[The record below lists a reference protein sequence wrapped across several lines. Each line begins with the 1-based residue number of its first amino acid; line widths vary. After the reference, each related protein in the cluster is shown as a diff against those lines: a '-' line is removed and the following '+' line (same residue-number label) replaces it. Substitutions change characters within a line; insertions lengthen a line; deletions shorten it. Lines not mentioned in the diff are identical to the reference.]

1 LAACCRSTD
10 PRLTA
15 LAATAMQAGD
25 AAAPAAAP
33 PPNDA
38 SADGYNDELQRLVGL
53 IVETT
58 SQPPSPRPASRR
70 PRRSPAV
77 LGLEVLRDVGAFCS
91 VGALRQLAAA
101 ARPLRSLAPPAAGAL
116 EAPWVGVGAADD
128 GVAARARARSDA
140 GAAGGVAVDARRRR
154 VFAGDRHETAWA
166 AYVVAPAARRLG
178 AEAAARAA
186 LAGGGAKREKA
197 YAAAVDALGARCRL
211 RFAAQRKD
219 KVGRVGAGFF
229 AGAPA
234 LLAGLRR
241 RAGGGTLRL
250 ADDVFA
256 FGGGFAGLVIERLA
270 VSLGVYGADAVLVV
284 EASRFEERAAPDS
297 GAVTIRTDA
306 VRCAVGGAPP
316 VVLCL
321 RDSSAAAVKEQRGD
335 APVWAALAAALGVAE
350 GQPTRDAVR
359 DWCFAVCDRA
369 ALLH

>member
-1 LAACCRSTD
+1 
-10 PRLTA
+10 
-15 LAATAMQAGD
+15 MQAGD

-70 PRRSPAV
+70 PRGRC
-77 LGLEVLRDVGAFCS
+77 GLR
-91 VGALRQLAAA
+91 AA
-101 ARPLRSLAPPAAGAL
+101 ARALGAVGRRGRGGRRRRGAGA
-116 EAPWVGVGAADD
+116 
-128 GVAARARARSDA
+128 RASDA

-154 VFAGDRHETAWA
+154 VFMGDRARRPGRV
-166 AYVVAPAARRLG
+166 VVAPARARLG

-197 YAAAVDALGARCRL
+197 YAAAVAALGARCRL

-316 VVLCL
+316 S
-321 RDSSAAAVKEQRGD
+321 SSASATV
-335 APVWAALAAALGVAE
+335 
-350 GQPTRDAVR
+350 RDAVR
-359 DWCFAVCDRA
+359 SSA
-369 ALLH
+369 ATRPSGPRSPPRSA